1 MSRVIFM
8 GRTGCGKTTLCQK
21 LDELELKYKKTQS
34 VELYNHAIDT
44 PGEYLEN
51 RNYYS
56 ALITT
61 AVDAEIIALIGDP
74 TASENFI
81 PPAFACSFAKEL
93 IGIITKINL
102 VEDEIQIQKVED
114 SLKAAGVSRIF
125 KVDTVDGI
133 GIEELFDYLEQ
144 FLKSKN

>member
-102 VEDEIQIQKVED
+102 VEDEIQIQKVEE

>member
-56 ALITT
+56 ALLTT

-102 VEDEIQIQKVED
+102 VEDEIQIQKVEE

>member
-56 ALITT
+56 ALIMT

-74 TASENFI
+74 TAVDNFI

-102 VEDEIQIQKVED
+102 VEDEMQIQKVEE

-125 KVDTVDGI
+125 KVDTVDNV
-133 GIEELFDYLEQ
+133 GIEELFAYLNQ
-144 FLKSKN
+144 FLKSK